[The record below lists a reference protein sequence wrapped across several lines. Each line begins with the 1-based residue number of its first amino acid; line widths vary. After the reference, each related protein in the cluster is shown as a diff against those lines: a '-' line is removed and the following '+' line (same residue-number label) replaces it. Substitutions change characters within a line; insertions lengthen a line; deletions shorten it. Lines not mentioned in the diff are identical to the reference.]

1 MRGTDE
7 RGLGPELSRR
17 PGWTPRPEPG
27 GQSGRAWSPSVIGVA
42 VLGAGRIGKIHA
54 RNAAANPR
62 CRLVAVAD
70 PVAEAARS
78 LAAEVGCEASTDPKG
93 TAARADVD
101 AIVIGTPTDSHIEF
115 MLSGVRQGKAVLCE
129 KPIGLDIKTVD
140 AAVAEASRP
149 GARVMIAFNRR
160 FDPSAAA
167 LKRAIT
173 AGDIGDLRQV
183 IITSRDPGPRLYL
196 TSRPPA
202 AF

>member
-7 RGLGPELSRR
+7 RSLGPKLSGR
-17 PGWTPRPEPG
+17 PGWAARSGPG
-27 GQSGRAWSPSVIGVA
+27 CQSGRAWSPAMIGVA

-78 LAAEVGCEASTDPKG
+78 LAAELDCEASTDPKA
-93 TAARADVD
+93 TAARADVE

-115 MLSGVRQGKAVLCE
+115 MLWGVRHGKAVLCE

-140 AAVAEASRP
+140 AAIAEAGQP
-149 GARVMIAFNRR
+149 
-160 FDPSAAA
+160 
-167 LKRAIT
+167 
-173 AGDIGDLRQV
+173 
-183 IITSRDPGPRLYL
+183 
-196 TSRPPA
+196 
-202 AF
+202 